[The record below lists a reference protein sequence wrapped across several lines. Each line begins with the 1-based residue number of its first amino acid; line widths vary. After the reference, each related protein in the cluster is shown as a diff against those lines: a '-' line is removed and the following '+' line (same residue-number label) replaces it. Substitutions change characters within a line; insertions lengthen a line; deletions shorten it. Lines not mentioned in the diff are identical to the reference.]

1 MCKTAYEVIEYDPIT
16 GEIDGVLL
24 TEALGPSRCMSTA
37 EVFARIDE
45 PMVSLIVELE
55 AALFATGSGTGSI
68 H

>member
-1 MCKTAYEVIEYDPIT
+1 MKTSYEVIEYDTLT
-16 GEIDGVLL
+16 GEVVGILM
-24 TEALGPSRCMSTA
+24 TEALGPSRAMSAA

-55 AALFATGSGTGSI
+55 APLYAASSGSL

>member
-1 MCKTAYEVIEYDPIT
+1 MRTAYEVIEYDPLT
-16 GEIDGVLL
+16 GEVDGVLL
-24 TEALGPSRCMSTA
+24 TEALGPSRSMSVA

-55 AALFATGSGTGSI
+55 ATLFATGSGTGSI